1 MASALLR
8 PWLMIDK
15 HLLVL
20 TQTPALSCIANFSPL
35 CIFFKVTDWF
45 PQLTAHL
52 EIDGDA
58 WKQSCLAKIRHRIN

>member
-8 PWLMIDK
+8 PWLMIDR
-15 HLLVL
+15 HRLVL
-20 TQTPALSCIANFSPL
+20 TQTPALSCTANFSAL
-35 CIFFKVTDWF
+35 CIFFKVNDRF

-58 WKQSCLAKIRHRIN
+58 